1 MKGYNMLLKIAKRS
15 FSAGLSTHRETV
27 YNNKDTPVDFSETNY
42 KDIDTILAKY
52 PPQYKRSAILSLLY
66 IAQKQCEGWV
76 PLAAMNKIAK
86 ILEISEMDVY
96 EVASFFTMFNR
107 EPVGKYHLQV
117 CGTTPC
123 MVRGARE
130 IIKTIEHECGIL
142 KGQTSHDG
150 LFTLTEVEC
159 LGACVNAP
167 MIQVNGEEVY
177 EDLSPETMKALL
189 DAWKAGKPVKTG
201 PQNGRVNS
209 EGILGRSCLKEP
221 PSLPEFRDIGK
232 IREEV
237 VRKALENTLEE
248 VKKAQEEK
256 KA

>member
-1 MKGYNMLLKIAKRS
+1 M
-15 FSAGLSTHRETV
+15 
-27 YNNKDTPVDFSETNY
+27 
-42 KDIDTILAKY
+42 
-52 PPQYKRSAILSLLY
+52 
-66 IAQKQCEGWV
+66 
-76 PLAAMNKIAK
+76 
-86 ILEISEMDVY
+86 
-96 EVASFFTMFNR
+96 
-107 EPVGKYHLQV
+107 
-117 CGTTPC
+117 
-123 MVRGARE
+123 
-130 IIKTIEHECGIL
+130 
-142 KGQTSHDG
+142 
-150 LFTLTEVEC
+150 
-159 LGACVNAP
+159 
-167 MIQVNGEEVY
+167 Y

-248 VKKAQEEK
+248 VKKAQEAK